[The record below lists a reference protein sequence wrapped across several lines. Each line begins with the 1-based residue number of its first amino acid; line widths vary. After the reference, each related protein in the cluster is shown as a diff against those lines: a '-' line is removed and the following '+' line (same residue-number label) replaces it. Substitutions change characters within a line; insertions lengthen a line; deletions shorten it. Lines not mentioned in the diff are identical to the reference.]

1 MSTANPLPSNSS
13 RSNKEF
19 ARFWQQKN
27 VQRAVIF
34 LGLLALWQGYVWITG
49 ISPMLFPGPVVV
61 LKTLVTETIRGKIL
75 GVTFSTL
82 LLLFQGLA
90 IGAVLGTA
98 LAVLART
105 SRFGQTLVE
114 VLSAIFSPLPGVAL
128 LPLVMIWFGFSSI
141 SIIIAVVH
149 TTMWPIA
156 LNTDTG
162 FGTINP
168 TILMVGRNL
177 GLDKRRQITDVMLPA
192 ALPSI
197 LTGIRSA
204 WAFGWRT
211 VVAAELVF
219 GVAGSTAGLG
229 WYIND
234 SRYYLKTPNVFAGLI
249 AIAILGIV
257 LDSIFLLIEKRTVEK
272 WGMKRS

>member
-1 MSTANPLPSNSS
+1 M
-13 RSNKEF
+13 
-19 ARFWQQKN
+19 
-27 VQRAVIF
+27 IF
-34 LGLLALWQGYVWITG
+34 LGLLALWQGYVSISGIT
-49 ISPMLFPGPVVV
+49 PMLFPGPLVV
-61 LKTLVTETIRGKIL
+61 LQTLVQETINGKL
-75 GVTFSTL
+75 PAVTFSTL
-82 LLLFQGLA
+82 VLLFEGLA
-90 IGAVLGTA
+90 IGAILGTA
-98 LAVLART
+98 LAILSRT
-105 SRFGQTLVE
+105 FSFGQTLVE
-114 VLSAIFSPLPGVAL
+114 VLSAILSPLPGVAL
-128 LPLVMIWFGFSSI
+128 LPLVMIWFGFSQT
-141 SIIIAVVH
+141 SIIIAVIH
-149 TTMWPIA
+149 ATTWPIA

-177 GLDKRRQITDVMLPA
+177 GLDKRRQISDVMLPA

-234 SRYYLKTPNVFAGLI
+234 SRYYLKTPNVFAGLV
-249 AIAILGIV
+249 AISLLGIL
-257 LDSIFLLIEKRTVEK
+257 LDSVFLFVEQRTVEK
-272 WGMKRS
+272 WGMKRN